1 MMLENVREVM
11 DIKEIQDGLFNHL
24 LDYHAECELGII
36 YDMGLGELIE
46 IACDYELFGVDEEGR
61 GPNKLVVEGY
71 LVIEDFTLIIPK
83 LLEE

>member
-61 GPNKLVVEGY
+61 GPKTLVVSGY
-71 LVIEDFTLIIPK
+71 SVIQNYILIIPQRV
-83 LLEE
+83 